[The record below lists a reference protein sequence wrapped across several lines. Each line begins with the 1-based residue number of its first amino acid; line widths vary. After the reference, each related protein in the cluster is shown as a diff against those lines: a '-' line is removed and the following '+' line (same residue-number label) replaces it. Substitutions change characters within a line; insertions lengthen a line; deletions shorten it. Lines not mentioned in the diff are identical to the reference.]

1 MIREPAVVVVRAD
14 GTVELPVG
22 LMAEAGIDIG
32 ERLLD
37 FSSGDGVITLRRV
50 EAAADDLL
58 DGLRLT

>member
-14 GTVELPVG
+14 GTVELSVG

-50 EAAADDLL
+50 EAAAGDLL
-58 DGLRLT
+58 DGLRL